1 MGLLRERPRA
11 FVYAVLVHLAL
22 LAVLVFSFNWTSSI
36 KPSTASKQAPVQAV
50 VVDSAKLDTEV
61 QRQKQLEE
69 KKKQEEKVAQEKL
82 KRIEEQT
89 RAAEQK
95 RLQEEKRVTELKRQ
109 EEQQRKQEAE
119 AKRKAEAAAAQ
130 KAEAEKQRKAE
141 AEKQRQEEQRRKA
154 EAEKKRQ
161 EEEQRKAEAEKKRQE
176 EEARKAAEAEKKRQ
190 EEEARKAAEAEMQ
203 ARLAAEQD
211 RLATQRRSA
220 MQRMIDEYVVYIKEK
235 VERSWIR
242 PPSSGSELSCTVE
255 VRLIPSGE
263 VIDAQIV
270 RSSGNAAF
278 DRSVEAAVFKASP
291 LPVPPDAEVMEQFR
305 SLRFEF
311 SPGST

>member
-22 LAVLVFSFNWTSSI
+22 LAVLVFSLDWAPSI
-36 KPSTASKQAPVQAV
+36 KPSTSGKKAPVQAV
-50 VVDSAKLDTEV
+50 VIDAAELDAQV
-61 QRQKQLEE
+61 QRKKQLEE
-69 KKKQEEKVAQEKL
+69 RQQRAEEEKRR
-82 KRIEEQT
+82 RIEEEK

-95 RLQEEKRVTELKRQ
+95 RLQEEKRTAELKRQ
-109 EEQQRKQEAE
+109 QEQRKKAEAE
-119 AKRKAEAAAAQ
+119 AKRKAEVAAA
-130 KAEAEKQRKAE
+130 EKKRKAE
-141 AEKQRQEEQRRKA
+141 AEKKRLEEERRKA

-161 EEEQRKAEAEKKRQE
+161 EEERRKAEAEKKRLE
-176 EEARKAAEAEKKRQ
+176 EEERRKAEAEKKRR
-190 EEEARKAAEAEMQ
+190 EEAARKAAEAEMQ
-203 ARLAAEQD
+203 ARLAAEQE
-211 RLATQRRSA
+211 RLATQRHSA
-220 MQRMIDEYVVYIKEK
+220 MQQMINEYVLYIQEK
-235 VERSWIR
+235 VQRSWIR

-311 SPGST
+311 KPGAS